1 MSKSKILFQFSQ
13 KLRSLRKKSG
23 LTQEEIAGFAG
34 MDARHYQKFESL
46 KKPQSPRLETIEKL
60 AKAFKTTP
68 SKLLDF

>member
-1 MSKSKILFQFSQ
+1 MSTPKIRLQLAR
-13 KLRSLRKKSG
+13 KLRDLRKKSR
-23 LTQEEIAGFAG
+23 LTQEEAAGLAG
-34 MDARHYQKFESL
+34 MDARHYQKFESF

>member
-1 MSKSKILFQFSQ
+1 MPTSRICLELAKR
-13 KLRSLRKKSG
+13 LRELRKKYK
-23 LTQEEIAGFAG
+23 LTQEEASELAG

-46 KKPQSPRLETIEKL
+46 KKPQSPRLETLEKL